1 MVAKHCG
8 SGFFAMQVF
17 KDRGLPR
24 VITKM
29 GMRQLARKAGQVA
42 SVAGLMVVLAAASA
56 MASTTT
62 ENSGITTHTELVT
75 ANQEVS
81 GRTVATYTATV
92 LGEDGAPAT
101 GSVSLVE
108 GSRHLASAALDAT
121 GKANIRY
128 DALPSGYHALTAVY
142 NGDAIHLAS
151 QSSIVT
157 IHPEAAASPD
167 FSLGINVVGS
177 TDGTTMTLAAPG
189 DSGSLVA
196 TVTPSKGFTGF
207 ISLSLTGPAAV
218 TGTAGGT
225 SLPTGVTY
233 SFAPANLQ
241 LIAPTTANP
250 TAAQTADMQVITAAY
265 NGLGSNGDGPNLR
278 HGVQS
283 TGGQVFLAILLPGA
297 VVLGYI
303 GRKRKQFLS
312 VLVLVLLGGLTT
324 VTLTGC
330 AARYKYLNHGP
341 APDGTQPGTYT
352 LTVTAQTSDGVTS
365 SSQSQTMT
373 LVVK

>member
-1 MVAKHCG
+1 M
-8 SGFFAMQVF
+8 
-17 KDRGLPR
+17 
-24 VITKM
+24 ITKRN
-29 GMRQLARKAGQVA
+29 MRHSARKAAKVA
-42 SVAGLMVVLAAASA
+42 SVASFIVVLAAASA
-56 MASTTT
+56 MAQT
-62 ENSGITTHTELVT
+62 SGITTHTELAT
-75 ANQEVS
+75 ATQEIS
-81 GRTVATYTATV
+81 GHTVATYQATV

-101 GSVSLVE
+101 GSVTLVD
-108 GSRHLASAALDAT
+108 GSRRLASAALDAS

-128 DALPSGYHALTAVY
+128 DALSAGYHSLTAVY

-151 QSSIVT
+151 QSTNISVHADAT
-157 IHPEAAASPD
+157 TTPA
-167 FSLGINVVGS
+167 FTLGINVTGS

-189 DSGSLVA
+189 DSGTVVA
-196 TVTPSKGFTGF
+196 TVTPTGGFTGF

-241 LIAPTTANP
+241 IGAPTTTN
-250 TAAQTADMQVITAAY
+250 TTGAATADLQVITAAY
-265 NGLGSNGDGPNLR
+265 NGLGSNGVGPNPD
-278 HGVQS
+278 HSSPVS
-283 TGGQVFLAILLPGA
+283 GGPVFLAILLPGA
-297 VVLGYI
+297 VGLGYL
-303 GRKRKQFLS
+303 GRKRKQLLS
-312 VLVLVLLGGLTT
+312 VFVLVTLGGLAT

-341 APDGTQPGTYT
+341 APEGTQPGTYT
-352 LTVTAQTSDGVTS
+352 LTVTAQTSNGVTS

>member
-8 SGFFAMQVF
+8 SGFSAMKVF

-29 GMRQLARKAGQVA
+29 DMRRIAHQAAKVT
-42 SVAGLMVVLAAASA
+42 SVAGMMAILAVASA
-56 MASTTT
+56 TAET
-62 ENSGITTHTELVT
+62 SGITTHTELAT
-75 ANQEVS
+75 ANQEIS

-142 NGDAIHLAS
+142 NGDAIHLSS

-157 IHPEAAASPD
+157 VHPEAAASPD

-196 TVTPSKGFTGF
+196 TVTPTKGFTGF
-207 ISLSLTGPAAV
+207 ISLSLTGPSAV

-241 LIAPTTANP
+241 LVAPTTANP

-265 NGLGSNGDGPNLR
+265 NGLGSNGAGPKLH
-278 HGVQS
+278 HGSES

-297 VVLGYI
+297 IVFGYV
-303 GRKRKQFLS
+303 GRKKKQFLS
-312 VLVLVLLGGLTT
+312 VLVLVLVGGLTT